1 MSKLLLVSASAKPGG
16 AERAFLS
23 LARGLPAHGWE
34 PVCVLLEDGPLREWL
49 ESNVVVLDA
58 GRTRR
63 LDRTAATV
71 RALARIAREHDARA
85 VVSSLS
91 KTHVYGGVAARLA
104 RVPAVWWQHGIPAR
118 STIEFAAGRIPAAA
132 VVCVSDASAR
142 AQRALTPRRRVDV
155 VHPGVPVDEIAAA
168 GGSGAAIRASLGWND
183 ARVIGVLGRLQ
194 RDKGHEDALHAFAS
208 LAATR
213 PELRLAIVGGAVLG
227 WEGAYPLELAALAE
241 RLGVADRVHF
251 AGHQGRPADWLDAF
265 DVAVHA
271 ATNDSF
277 GLAVV
282 EAMALGKPVVAT
294 AAEIV
299 EDERSGL
306 LVPPHDPAALER
318 ALARVL
324 DEDGLA
330 SGLGARARE
339 RARDL
344 DESHSTAVFA
354 RVLDEVTGRRLRV
367 LQLGMGWFPDQTGG
381 LNRYFRGLLTA
392 LGDTRGVVV
401 GDASDAPPS
410 VVGLSARDAAL
421 LRRLRAVRR
430 ALKRIDADVIDAHF
444 ALYAFAARTLR
455 RVRRIPLVVHFHGP
469 WADEGAV
476 EGANRIVVAAKR
488 AIERSVYRRAR
499 VVVTMSSAFKELVV
513 ADYGVEPSR
522 VRVVPAAVEL
532 DVFTPGD
539 RAAARA
545 RFGLGDELV
554 VACVRRLVPRMG
566 LDVLLDALPEH
577 ATLLVAGEGPLRA
590 KLERLAQANVR
601 FLGRLS
607 DEALV
612 DLYRAA
618 DVSVVPSLALE
629 GFGLSAAESLAC
641 GTPVVVSDAGGLPEV
656 VAGLDETLV
665 VPAGDAAALRARLAA
680 PLPPRGACRV
690 HAERFAWE
698 TVAARHRELYAAAA
712 RPRIVFLDHT
722 AVLSGGE
729 LALLR
734 VLPELDVDA
743 HAILAQDGPFADA
756 LRDRGI
762 SVEILTL
769 AESTRDLPRERTL
782 SPVHLLRTLGYAVRL
797 ARRIRQLDANVVH
810 TNSLKSALYGGLA
823 ARLARVPAVWHVRD
837 RIAPDYL
844 PRGAVWLV
852 RAASVLLP
860 SAIVAN
866 SQATLRTLPPRR
878 RSFVVPSPVEVD
890 ARRNGANGTLRIGMV
905 GRIAPWKGQ
914 HVFLEAF
921 ARAFPDGDSVA
932 RIVGAP
938 LFGADEEEYARS
950 LPDLA
955 ERLGVAGRV
964 DFAGFR
970 TDVGHELAQLDV
982 LVHAS
987 VLPEPFGQVVVEG
1000 MAAGLPV
1007 VAAAAGGPAE
1017 VVEAERTGLL
1027 YPPGDTDA
1035 LAGALRRL
1043 AGDEALRARL
1053 GDAARTRAR
1062 EFAPGPVARRIEN
1075 VYRELRR

>member
-118 STIEFAAGRIPAAA
+118 STIAFAAGRIPAAA

-194 RDKGHEDALHAFAS
+194 RDKGHGDALHAFAS

-227 WEGAYPLELAALAE
+227 WEGAYPQELAAL
-241 RLGVADRVHF
+241 
-251 AGHQGRPADWLDAF
+251 
-265 DVAVHA
+265 A

-499 VVVTMSSAFKELVV
+499 VVVTVSSAFKEIVV

-522 VRVVPAAVEL
+522 VHVVPAAVDL

-566 LDVLLDALPEH
+566 LDVLLDALPVH

-665 VPAGDAAALRARLAA
+665 VPAGDAIALRARLTA
-680 PLPPRGACRV
+680 PLSPPDACRA
-690 HAERFAWE
+690 HAQRFAWE
-698 TVAARHRELYAAAA
+698 TVAKRHRELYAAAA

-970 TDVGHELAQLDV
+970 TDVGHELAQFDV